1 MPERA
6 SAPRILTG
14 AFFGRG
20 WLSPPPPWGYLMTS
34 TAARLAYFT
43 PDHVAPDAILMMLL
57 DTAQQACSPV
67 LYAEIAR
74 RLAACGCPRDVTLLW
89 TWCAAADGDLL
100 SQRRIARELN
110 AEAASPDPRIR
121 PDAATSLAAE
131 WKALAGSRSW
141 LEMSSPVFDE
151 EPFPEPHFELASVPM
166 SLPHLI

>member
-1 MPERA
+1 MLERV

-34 TAARLAYFT
+34 TAARLAFFT
-43 PDHVAPDAILMMLL
+43 PDHVAPDAVLMMLL

-74 RLAACGCPRDVTLLW
+74 RLAARGCPRDVTLLW

-110 AEAASPDPRIR
+110 AEAASPDSRIR

-131 WKALAGSRSW
+131 WTALAGNRSW
-141 LEMSSPVFDE
+141 LDMSSPVFDE
-151 EPFPEPHFELASVPM
+151 DPFPKRRFEATVVSA